1 MRGHR
6 FIRDN
11 KAQTDLLGHRF
22 IRDNKAQ
29 AGLLGHRFIRDNKAQ
44 AGLLGHRFIR
54 DNKAQADL
62 LRHCFILICTL
73 IAVLM
78 SMPAFAGTTMA
89 NDNNNNGVI
98 GIGDKIERY
107 VDEHMETTAGMSVAI
122 FDEHQTIYRN
132 YFGYTDVQN
141 KIPVSEETVMEW
153 GSVSKLLVWVSVMQ
167 LKEQGLLDLDAD
179 IRGYLPEGF
188 LRKITYDHRSQS
200 YIL

>member
-1 MRGHR
+1 VRGHR

-29 AGLLGHRFIRDNKAQ
+29 ADLLGHRFIRDNKAQ
-44 AGLLGHRFIR
+44 ASLPRHR
-54 DNKAQADL
+54 
-62 LRHCFILICTL
+62 FILICTL

-132 YFGYTDVQN
+132 YFGYTDV
-141 KIPVSEETVMEW
+141 KMEITSS
-153 GSVSKLLVWVSVMQ
+153 SVSKMSRWMLS
-167 LKEQGLLDLDAD
+167 
-179 IRGYLPEGF
+179 
-188 LRKITYDHRSQS
+188 
-200 YIL
+200 